1 MSWLALVLVVAR
13 TARERAEGSRLA
25 PTRVR
30 YVMVFQQV
38 ASENNNNNSSNNP
51 DISYSVTVRCA
62 SSTRLF
68 AYMYIH
74 QCNNVHT
81 ATAQQLQMK
90 RTSWGKGRRGRE
102 GGDGDGE
109 GDEEYRREEKDY
121 RSLQKLYCGRR
132 KHGCQQRPHDDK
144 LIVIIMDYLL
154 RVIL

>member
-13 TARERAEGSRLA
+13 TASERAEGSRLA

-38 ASENNNNNSSNNP
+38 ASENNNNSSSNNP
-51 DISYSVTVRCA
+51 YISYSVTLCCS

-68 AYMYIH
+68 TYMYIH
-74 QCNNVHT
+74 QCNNVHFG
-81 ATAQQLQMK
+81 TAQQLQMN

-102 GGDGDGE
+102 GGDDDSE
-109 GDEEYRREEKDY
+109 GDEEYRKEEKDY
-121 RSLQKLYCGRR
+121 RSLQESYCGPREHR
-132 KHGCQQRPHDDK
+132 CQQRPHNDK
-144 LIVIIMDYLL
+144 LIVIILDYLL